1 MTFHVKKPI
10 IQIGDDENPLIQI
23 SKVDGEVW
31 LAPSLRNESEAA
43 KLFWAALHEA
53 AFDKKLE
60 AEIGAA
66 KAIKRAKADRSDD
79 RLMEMPWQKIQ
90 KTPGGESGE

>member
-1 MTFHVKKPI
+1 MKFHVKKPI

-31 LAPSLRNESEAA
+31 LDPSLRNESEAA

-53 AFDKKLE
+53 AFDIELE

-66 KAIKRAKADRSDD
+66 KAIKRAKVDRSDD
-79 RLMEMPWQKIQ
+79 RLMEMPWKKIQ
-90 KTPGGESGE
+90 KTPGRESGN